1 MKVISNK
8 DIEMQ
13 SKGIL
18 LIYLCIC
25 LIMHPFKMSLGN
37 TKNIRDVEIVSS
49 NIKLGLIYVHI
60 FMLRYYA

>member
-37 TKNIRDVEIVSS
+37 TKNIRDVEIES
-49 NIKLGLIYVHI
+49 
-60 FMLRYYA
+60 